1 MSYRLL
7 LKELRIRKGMTQQEV
22 ASAAGVPLSTYRS
35 WEQGVAKKFS
45 LEHAFVISAILGC
58 TPNDL
63 CGWYDDHPNEASAA
77 CETDAFERELLR
89 DYRAC
94 SAQWKSTI
102 SMTAR
107 AAAGESREEAQRDTV
122 PSQRLAAN
130 S

>member
-1 MSYRLL
+1 MTLRLKQL
-7 LKELRIRKGMTQQEV
+7 RSECGLTQKQLADALGVDLKTIGNWESGKTSLKVDDACRICLV
-22 ASAAGVPLSTYRS
+22 
-35 WEQGVAKKFS
+35 
-45 LEHAFVISAILGC
+45 LGC

-63 CGWYDDHPNEASAA
+63 CGWRDDHPNEASAA

-122 PSQRLAAN
+122 PSQRLTAN